1 MSLEKFVVD
10 ELPDYVI
17 YLSQMQLF
25 KKVTHKTICFLLYAT
40 SFETILVLFSP
51 LAATNSIISSPPS
64 SGFLSCMHASWFT
77 DHVIVFLEVGSILL
91 KCFILTGKVL

>member
-17 YLSQMQLF
+17 YLSQMQ
-25 KKVTHKTICFLLYAT
+25 
-40 SFETILVLFSP
+40 LFSP